1 MDKAAAKFMRPVIT
15 CIHHLKVKG
24 KQSNDIHADVRSDA
38 CIKSREHARADRS
51 SQVRT
56 ISVSTTEGHDPS
68 RKDDNQRRSVPRAHL
83 PAEWKDM
90 IALCIAVSF
99 RTHCVL
105 YSTKTL

>member
-24 KQSNDIHADVRSDA
+24 KQCNDIHADVLSDT

-56 ISVSTTEGHDPS
+56 ISVNHRGP
-68 RKDDNQRRSVPRAHL
+68 
-83 PAEWKDM
+83 
-90 IALCIAVSF
+90 
-99 RTHCVL
+99 
-105 YSTKTL
+105 

>member
-68 RKDDNQRRSVPRAHL
+68 RNDDQVPINEDL
-83 PAEWKDM
+83 FLELICLQNGK
-90 IALCIAVSF
+90 I
-99 RTHCVL
+99 
-105 YSTKTL
+105 